1 MNTKLNF
8 LFIIIFSVSITFNYA
23 TGKNSSLNKG
33 IEKENG
39 YENTKIYTVFMSPGG
54 HFGTGGAPESLTTNQ
69 ELLLQIKTKCGGI
82 DFIARDI
89 TNPDISVKNVYHELD
104 SLKEYIDGVLIIG
117 ELHGEYKLAFT
128 GLPTIY
134 VYNLFEWMNVPHK
147 LFSTGKEEESI
158 LVGDTEYQKGKI
170 LTAELDRRNVCS
182 SSVREKMFEDLIYK
196 IKLIQTIRKLKES
209 RILVVAPQQY
219 IAQVDYQGDRQKAFP
234 KDYNNLYTNTLK
246 DKLGVELVQVNPEEF
261 YKTYEET
268 SKNEAEKVAEK
279 WIEEAQ
285 SVTAAKSEII
295 RTAKAYLAFETLR
308 KKYNCNAVST
318 HMRSLTGSGKVNDR
332 FWPGLGLEC
341 GFKTRGI
348 QAICQNYPNIL
359 VTQLLGYFL
368 TGRPSMLGDLMID
381 TRNSVAIL
389 THCGAPINP
398 YGENGNRI
406 PYKITTHA
414 ESPLRDTQD
423 PGSAT
428 GLHIEWPVGE
438 PVTFWKVYVMHNKIE
453 VFTGKTVDGHQ
464 LYKNLD
470 DIMCRTKL
478 IARIEA
484 KPVQQHF
491 SPDEY
496 GIHRTATL
504 GDLREKIKDLS
515 ILIGFDVMETDK

>member
-1 MNTKLNF
+1 MNAKLI
-8 LFIIIFSVSITFNYA
+8 LLIVITFSLSIIWNYA
-23 TGKNSSLNKG
+23 AENNSALNNG
-33 IEKENG
+33 TENENR
-39 YENTKIYTVFMSPGG
+39 YENTIIYTVFMSSGG
-54 HFGTGGAPESLTTNQ
+54 HFGTGGAPESLITNK
-69 ELLLQIKTKCGGI
+69 ELLLQIKTECKGI

-89 TNPDISVKNVYHELD
+89 TNPDISIENIYHEID
-104 SLKEYIDGVLIIG
+104 SIQEEIDGILIVG

-134 VYNLFEWMNVPHK
+134 VYNLFEWMNVPYK
-147 LFSTGKEEESI
+147 LFTTGKEEESI
-158 LVGDTEYQKGKI
+158 LVGDTNYKKAKV

-182 SSVREKMFEDLIYK
+182 SSVRKKMFEDLVYK
-196 IKLIQTIRKLKES
+196 IKLIQTISKLKES
-209 RILVVAPQQY
+209 RILVVAPHQY
-219 IAQVDYQGDRQKAFP
+219 IAQVDYQGDRQKTFP
-234 KDYNNLYTNTLK
+234 ENYNNLYTNTLK
-246 DKLGVELVQVNPEEF
+246 NKLGVELVQVSPEEF
-261 YKTYEET
+261 YETYNET
-268 SKNEAEKVAEK
+268 GKKEAEKIAKK

-295 RTAKAYLAFETLR
+295 RAAKSYLAFETLR

-318 HMRSLTGSGKVNDR
+318 HMRSLTGSGKMNDR
-332 FWPGLGLEC
+332 FTPGLGLEC

-348 QAICQNYPNIL
+348 QATCQNYPNIL
-359 VTQLLGYFL
+359 VTQLIGYFL

-398 YGENGNRI
+398 YGEKGNRV
-406 PYKITTHA
+406 PYNITTHA
-414 ESPLRDTQD
+414 ESSLRDTKD

-428 GLHIEWPVGE
+428 GLHVEWPFGE

-453 VFTGKTVDGHQ
+453 VFTGKTVDGHL

-478 IARIEA
+478 IARIKA

-504 GDLREKIKDLS
+504 GDLRERIKDLS
-515 ILIGFDVMETDK
+515 ILIGFDVMETDR